1 MSALPYIQH
10 AFRRACFLTVA
21 FTLFAYGA
29 GSRTLLTPWLSLHWI
44 VHLVHFS
51 VPLHKQVA
59 FVGRPNPDS
68 LVFQLVHGV
77 SLGLAFMAVLVFCL
91 VEFLLVGFNDAF
103 YQQLSA
109 LDLAGLQIH
118 GYFVPLILHAIETFL
133 SFKVLRTHHNKSSW
147 VSYTGV
153 LVLRL
158 LWTFSAPLLFLLAI
172 ELLSPTAFSLAS
184 VYGFAQPQKMTVVLS
199 LAGVSLLSTV
209 IFVAVF
215 IRPGARGRAKRAA
228 AAAAAASEADA
239 LLPASS
245 IDFLDSD
252 EELQRPIG
260 GGLSQR
266 VRSRVFEDDNDERRS
281 TPLSSTVAIAV
292 AAPAPVVAVAPRQ
305 SRAHLPAP
313 VFPPAN
319 AADVPRLLAHEPT
332 RTAVA
337 MAKIAGDMSLI
348 DDMTALLLSED
359 RQSFVLWVTALVNV
373 EARAVEPAQLLREQS
388 RAGRAV
394 QEFVRLARPALIAP
408 VVQAIRHF
416 AASTSR
422 FPATKPSDVGSAEVQ
437 RLKELLEAV
446 VGGIV
451 AAAKKLPKELLDLG
465 REIEAA
471 ASAQF
476 TAQVAAQA
484 LGTFAVVHVFGP
496 VVVDPEKFGLE
507 ASAIQ
512 ASNRANAVAA
522 LQLVR
527 DALLLLAHGDDAAV
541 NRDPVLRRLKSTFAE
556 SRNSMTLV
564 VQTLAH
570 GAPPSLIAEAPVRVP
585 LDRLAGAMSSAFA
598 FINANAVT
606 IKASN

>member
-1 MSALPYIQH
+1 
-10 AFRRACFLTVA
+10 V
-21 FTLFAYGA
+21 
-29 GSRTLLTPWLSLHWI
+29 
-44 VHLVHFS
+44 
-51 VPLHKQVA
+51 
-59 FVGRPNPDS
+59 
-68 LVFQLVHGV
+68 
-77 SLGLAFMAVLVFCL
+77 
-91 VEFLLVGFNDAF
+91 
-103 YQQLSA
+103 
-109 LDLAGLQIH
+109 
-118 GYFVPLILHAIETFL
+118 
-133 SFKVLRTHHNKSSW
+133 
-147 VSYTGV
+147 
-153 LVLRL
+153 
-158 LWTFSAPLLFLLAI
+158 
-172 ELLSPTAFSLAS
+172 
-184 VYGFAQPQKMTVVLS
+184 
-199 LAGVSLLSTV
+199 
-209 IFVAVF
+209 
-215 IRPGARGRAKRAA
+215 
-228 AAAAAASEADA
+228 
-239 LLPASS
+239 
-245 IDFLDSD
+245 
-252 EELQRPIG
+252 
-260 GGLSQR
+260 
-266 VRSRVFEDDNDERRS
+266 
-281 TPLSSTVAIAV
+281 
-292 AAPAPVVAVAPRQ
+292 
-305 SRAHLPAP
+305 P

-319 AADVPRLLAHEPT
+319 AAEVPRLLAHEPT

-337 MAKIAGDMSLI
+337 MAKIAVGMSLI
-348 DDMTALLLSED
+348 DDMAALLLSED
-359 RQSFVLWVTALVNV
+359 RQSFVLWVAALVNV
-373 EARAVEPAQLLREQS
+373 EARTVEPTQLLREKS

-451 AAAKKLPKELLDLG
+451 TAAKKLPKELLDLG

-476 TAQVAAQA
+476 TTQVAAQA
-484 LGTFAVVHVFGP
+484 LGTFAIVHVFGP
-496 VVVDPEKFGLE
+496 IVADPEKFGLE

-541 NRDPVLRRLKSTFAE
+541 GRDPVLRRLKSTFAE

-598 FINANAVT
+598 FINANSVT